1 VEIDEKTNLKKN
13 SFLVLFASIFRQA
26 ISIIS
31 GIIVARILFPEDFGI
46 IGMAATFSGLID
58 VFSRFGFEAFVIS
71 RQEIDQKEINSVYL
85 SNIFVGLLSA
95 AVILVGAPIVAIL
108 YKTPEVKYIL
118 FFAAFLF
125 IVNSLMSIPRAL
137 FIREMRQDFISKVEI
152 FHGFLNTC
160 LVITMALMLAPNGF
174 GYLSYVIALLIA
186 NSLVCLI
193 YLLKRRWKFS
203 REIDRPILKQ
213 SFRYGKSF
221 LPKTILNYFVYNS
234 DYIFVG
240 ALLGPALL
248 GYYCF
253 GFDKAS
259 IFAGLLVGLHCTVFF
274 PLFSKFQQEPQEL
287 KKTFFSLVEKQAL
300 IVYPLI
306 FIQIILAKEII
317 NIIYSSKWDGSILTF
332 QLILGYTFWRTS
344 ASIIHVL
351 FDAVDMPQQN
361 LKHFLVVTPI
371 CIAAFLLGTKM
382 GGLIGVSIAACLA
395 HTFSAFLLFGRTC
408 RVFGWNLKELFVTL
422 IKYLIPL
429 IVQAPIII
437 LFRIYLIGLGW
448 ADWAV
453 LLAVMPASLLLYL
466 LIVRKD
472 AFNFYKGLRHG

>member
-1 VEIDEKTNLKKN
+1 MNNCQKTNLRKN

-31 GIIVARILFPEDFGI
+31 GIVVARILFPEDFGI

-71 RQEIDQKEINSVYL
+71 RQEINKKEINSIYI
-85 SNIFVGLLSA
+85 SNILLGLFSA
-95 AVILVGAPIVAIL
+95 LIILAGAPIVSIL

-118 FFAAFLF
+118 FFSAFLF
-125 IVNSLMSIPRAL
+125 IVNSLASIPRAL

-160 LVITMALMLAPNGF
+160 LIIILALSGF
-174 GYLSYVIALLIA
+174 RYLSYVVALLIV
-186 NSLVCLI
+186 NSIVCCI
-193 YLLKRRWKFS
+193 YLFTRRWKFS
-203 REIDRPILKQ
+203 CDIDKPILKQ
-213 SFRYGKSF
+213 SFIYGKSF

-240 ALLGPALL
+240 ALLGPMLL

-259 IFAGLLVGLHCTVFF
+259 IFAGLLVGLHCSVFF
-274 PLFSKFQQEPQEL
+274 PLFSKFQSERGEL
-287 KKTFFSLVEKQAL
+287 KQTFFSLIEKQSL

-317 NIIYSSKWDGSILTF
+317 NIIYGSKWDGSILTF

-344 ASIIHVL
+344 ASVIHVL

-361 LKHFLVVTPI
+361 LKHFLIVTPM
-371 CIAAFLLGTKM
+371 CIVAFLVGTKM
-382 GGLIGVSIAACLA
+382 GGLLGVSIAAFLA
-395 HTFSAFLLFGRTC
+395 HTFATFLLYARTC
-408 RVFGWNLKELFVTL
+408 RVFEWSLKELFKIL
-422 IKYLIPL
+422 IKYFIPL
-429 IVQAPIII
+429 IVQAPIVII
-437 LFRIYLIGLGW
+437 LKNHLVQLGW
-448 ADWAV
+448 NNWAILFV
-453 LLAVMPASLLLYL
+453 VVPVSLLLYL
-466 LIVRKD
+466 LLVRKD
-472 AFNFYKGLRHG
+472 AYKFYKGLKHG